1 MGKVILRFPTIK
13 KLELNTTPTSQAQR
27 RKKGH
32 IKVSLTQWGK
42 KKIYQQIYQSVG
54 QNNLS
59 KLPRQ
64 SCENLCSSQK
74 RRKNELCQKCKVLI
88 YCSIS

>member
-32 IKVSLTQWGK
+32 IKVSLTQ
-42 KKIYQQIYQSVG
+42 
-54 QNNLS
+54 
-59 KLPRQ
+59 
-64 SCENLCSSQK
+64 
-74 RRKNELCQKCKVLI
+74 
-88 YCSIS
+88 